1 MIRIKNS
8 FSGVRS
14 IDEESGLPVTTKT
27 GGQGHGLGLVNI
39 RKTAQ
44 KYQGD
49 IDIEQDNKEF
59 ILSVMLLVQ

>member
-49 IDIEQDNKEF
+49 IDIEQDNKE
-59 ILSVMLLVQ
+59 LSVMLLVQ